1 MDEKMNNATLLANDQ
16 SRANAYLVKEVLEST
31 PQKLLLKVFDFA
43 ILHCKKGD
51 AEKTNLALSELI
63 KALNFED
70 PEARELSLSLLQLY
84 QYSQEEM
91 RKNNTEIVLQ
101 ILSGLRD
108 TWQTVFSASL

>member
-1 MDEKMNNATLLANDQ
+1 MNSSTLLANDQ

-43 ILHCKKGD
+43 IVNCKKGD
-51 AEKTNLALSELI
+51 AENTNKALSELI
-63 KALNFED
+63 KALNFD
-70 PEARELSLSLLQLY
+70 NPEARDLSLSLLQLY

-101 ILSGLRD
+101 ILTGLRD
-108 TWQTVFSASL
+108 TWQTVFSAAMQ